1 MTTIATLAIKL
12 IGDIKDYT
20 SAMTEAESKAKATA
34 SKIGEDLKNIGG
46 KITSLGK
53 TATVGLT
60 LPIVGLGALA
70 VSAASDLSE
79 TQNKVQVVF
88 GNMSD
93 SVLEWSKT
101 SATALGQS
109 QQQALEAAGTYGN
122 LFTALGLGQKPAADM
137 SMSLVQ
143 LASDLASFNNAD
155 PSDVLQALR
164 SGMSGEVEPLKKF
177 GIAMNEV
184 ILKQKAMEMGFGDN
198 IQALTEA
205 QKLQVRYAIIMGQTA
220 TAQGDFAR
228 TSDGLANST
237 RIMKAEMTDAAAAL
251 GQQLLP
257 YALQAVHF
265 ISGLITKF
273 TQLSPGMQKIIVI
286 VLALVAAIGPLLI
299 IIGSVT
305 SAIGSI
311 ITVAGTLGPLLG
323 TIGTVIT
330 GTVLPALGS
339 MLAALAPIILPI
351 LAIIA
356 VVALLY
362 LAWKNN
368 WGGIQEKTAAVWAWL
383 KNAFADGVAFIK
395 SIWQSLQPAIQFVL
409 TFIKT
414 IIAAWQAAFH
424 GDWRRFG
431 ELLRVA
437 WDMVW
442 GAIGTII
449 RNAGQMILNTL
460 RTLATNAI
468 NSFRN
473 IDWGSVGKNVVQ
485 GIANGITSGV
495 KWIVDAAKRAARAAL
510 EAVQGF
516 LGIHSESKVFK
527 YQVGWEMGAG
537 TASGFGESIDKL
549 LKPSFG
555 QLVPGTATV
564 PGLSTGGVGNSGLN
578 NGQVITLLQQIA
590 GKPTLNEKELGR
602 VIRDLVVQVMK

>member
-12 IGDIKDYT
+12 IGDTKDYT
-20 SAMTEAESKAKATA
+20 SAMTEAEGKAKKTASEIGKNLQNVGKSITSVGQKATA
-34 SKIGEDLKNIGG
+34 
-46 KITSLGK
+46 
-53 TATVGLT
+53 GLT
-60 LPIVGLGALA
+60 LPIVALGALA
-70 VSAASDLSE
+70 VNAASDLSE

-93 SVLEWSKT
+93 SVLDWSKT

-155 PSDVLQALR
+155 PSEVLNALR

-184 ILKQKAMEMGFGDN
+184 ILKQKAMELGFGDN
-198 IQALTEA
+198 IQSLTEA

-273 TQLSPGMQKIIVI
+273 SQLSPGMQKTIVI
-286 VLALVAAIGPLLI
+286 VLALVAAVGPLLI
-299 IIGSVT
+299 IVGSVT

-330 GTVLPALGS
+330 GTVLPALGA
-339 MLAALAPIILPI
+339 MLAAIAPIILPI

-383 KNAFADGVAFIK
+383 KSAFSAGVASIK
-395 SIWQSLQPAIQFVL
+395 STWQSLQPAIQFVL
-409 TFIKT
+409 TLIKT
-414 IIAAWQAAFH
+414 IMAAWQAAFN

-431 ELLRVA
+431 ELMRQA
-437 WDMVW
+437 WDMAW
-442 GAIGTII
+442 AAIVGII
-449 RNAGQMILNTL
+449 K
-460 RTLATNAI
+460 LAWTNIKAALVNLVTNALNYFKTI
-468 NSFRN
+468 N
-473 IDWGSVGKNVVQ
+473 WGDVGKNIVK
-485 GIANGITSGV
+485 GIAAGITASL
-495 KWIVDAAKRAARAAL
+495 KFIVDAAKKAAQAAL
-510 EAVQGF
+510 DAVQGF

-527 YQVGWEMGAG
+527 YKVGWEMGAG

-555 QLVPGTATV
+555 QLVPDAATV
-564 PGLSTGGVGNSGLN
+564 PGLSAAGVGGGGLN
-578 NGQVITLLQQIA
+578 SDQALTLLKQIA
-590 GKPTLNEKELGR
+590 NKPTLDENKLGR
-602 VIRDLVVQVMK
+602 VIRDMVVQVMK